1 MLLVSWIEWVVESWF
16 VHTTVPPGR
25 IRTGV
30 GAKAKPAMATGVVDG
45 ALAGAA
51 VTGVVAAGWAACDM
65 CMVGVGVGAV
75 VGVVAVVAVSTAP
88 ALTVDGVLVAGAL
101 SGDS

>member
-51 VTGVVAAGWAACDM
+51 VTVVVAAGWAACDM
-65 CMVGVGVGAV
+65 CMLVVGVGAV
-75 VGVVAVVAVSTAP
+75 VAVSTTP
-88 ALTVDGVLVAGAL
+88 ALTVNGVLTGVAGAL